1 MSRRHSEPYLRPTLR
16 WPPLTQTQPV
26 QAAGERIVLD
36 WTQPYRHATLYKAV
50 YRPAVIRANRV
61 AAAAKGETAKLP
73 PQLKFH
79 ALRHTYASLCI
90 ATGVMPMFE
99 ISRFMGHA
107 KPSTTETIYAHL
119 LADDHSD
126 AMAALG
132 AMGGEPTAAE
142 NVVPLWG

>member
-1 MSRRHSEPYLRPTLR
+1 
-16 WPPLTQTQPV
+16 LTV
-26 QAAGERIVLD
+26 QEAGERLVLD

-61 AAAAKGETAKLP
+61 AAARGTETAALP

-79 ALRHTYASLCI
+79 ALRHTYASLMI
-90 ATGVMPMFE
+90 AAGRPMFE
-99 ISRFMGHA
+99 VARFMGHA
-107 KPSTTETIYAHL
+107 KPSTTETVYAHL

-132 AMGGEPTAAE
+132 AMGAEPSAAE